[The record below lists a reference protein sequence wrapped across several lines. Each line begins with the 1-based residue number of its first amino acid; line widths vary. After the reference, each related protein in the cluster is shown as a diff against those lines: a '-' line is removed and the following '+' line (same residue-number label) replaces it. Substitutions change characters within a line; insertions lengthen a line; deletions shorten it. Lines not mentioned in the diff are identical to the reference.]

1 MPSPTA
7 HVIKRNVLDASRFEA
22 VDPSTLPSATR
33 IPRSKLEAHPFV
45 ADETDILRLQ
55 RRLRSTQTTRVA
67 EPVEILTRDM
77 PPACL
82 PGGASA
88 QKADEPTPEEIEA
101 LNRQRLERE
110 VTRARDEAFEAGR
123 RAAQAEMQEQVDETL
138 RGFAE
143 SLTAVQDS
151 WEKHLRESEP
161 HLVHL
166 AFRIARAVLDAP
178 VLDEVRRIT
187 EADVADAV
195 DRMAI
200 GVPIE
205 IILHPVSYQR
215 IKESGLD
222 EQLGATHNRLRWR
235 TNPDMKP
242 NEWIVQSSR
251 STTRRLE
258 IELLEQLQRN
268 LSLRD
273 LQRPD
278 QDSSEQ
284 DGIPD

>member
-1 MPSPTA
+1 MPSPTS
-7 HVIKRNVLDASRFEA
+7 HVIKKNVLESTRFEA
-22 VDPSTLPSATR
+22 IDPSTLPTAKR
-33 IPRSKLEAHPFV
+33 IPRSRVDLPMTLS
-45 ADETDILRLQ
+45 DDGDSLRLQ
-55 RRLRSTQTTRVA
+55 RRLRSNQTTYAV
-67 EPVEILTRDM
+67 EPVQIVTRNM

-82 PGGASA
+82 PRGASA
-88 QKADEPTPEEIEA
+88 QKPAEPTPEELEA
-101 LNRQRLERE
+101 LARQKLERE
-110 VTRARDEAFEAGR
+110 IIRARDEAFEAGR
-123 RAAQAEMQEQVDETL
+123 MAAQVEMQEQLDESL
-138 RGFAE
+138 RAFAE
-143 SLTAVQDS
+143 SLTAIQTS
-151 WEKHLRESEP
+151 WDDHLRQSEP
-161 HLVHL
+161 HLVQL

-178 VLDEVRRIT
+178 LLDDVRRIT
-187 EADVADAV
+187 EAHVADAV

-205 IILHPVSYQR
+205 IILHPISYQR

-222 EQLGATHNRLRWR
+222 EQLSATHNRLRWR

-258 IELLEQLQRN
+258 IELLDQLQRN

-273 LQRPD
+273 LSRPD